1 MDDGKGNPS
10 KQRGT
15 NMKIPT
21 QYNAREQEDDAPY
34 TLHYQEPT
42 VVHTLDIIERWTH
55 KLDVWKSYVVFP
67 QEKE

>member
-1 MDDGKGNPS
+1 
-10 KQRGT
+10 
-15 NMKIPT
+15 MKIPT